1 MDMID
6 QKIFTNLIDGLR
18 DFIALIETGDL
29 IYNPER
35 DQANITLKLIEIIKS
50 IEEIDKLNN
59 T

>member
-1 MDMID
+1 MID